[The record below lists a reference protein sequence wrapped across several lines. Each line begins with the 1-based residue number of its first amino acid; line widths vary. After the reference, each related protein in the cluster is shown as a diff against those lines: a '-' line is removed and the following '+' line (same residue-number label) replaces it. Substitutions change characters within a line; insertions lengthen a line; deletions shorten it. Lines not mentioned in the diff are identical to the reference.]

1 MYKFIFLTFAFL
13 AWAFYEMSGG
23 SDFEPMQPVA
33 EAAPSVATVQ
43 TVASTDTATTAR
55 PASIEQSVSAVAE
68 PAVEVTRA
76 AYTAPKFDLRTPAEE
91 ELAAVDPAVLSAF
104 SGVLGKD
111 EDVTTPGVELA
122 AADSGLVV
130 DQSPLDLREVTGNRV
145 NMRNGPG
152 TDYSIVGRLERGDEV
167 EVLAEPGNGWLK
179 LRVSDSGRIGWMA
192 DFLVS
197 SAD

>member
-23 SDFEPMQPVA
+23 ADFQPTQPVA
-33 EAAPSVATVQ
+33 QITPVQ
-43 TVASTDTATTAR
+43 TAPAQVEEPRAVAAVPTTAATA
-55 PASIEQSVSAVAE
+55 PEI
-68 PAVEVTRA
+68 TRA
-76 AYTAPKFDLRTPAEE
+76 AYTAPSYRLGTPAQE
-91 ELAAVDPAVLSAF
+91 ELDAVDPAVLASFAD
-104 SGVLGKD
+104 VLNRQ
-111 EDVTTPGVELA
+111 EAETETETPGVEIASVDDSLV
-122 AADSGLVV
+122 ADQIAG
-130 DQSPLDLREVTGNRV
+130 DLREVTGNRV

-152 TDYSIVGRLERGDEV
+152 TDYSVVGKLERGDAV

-179 LRVSDSGRIGWMA
+179 LRVSDTGRIGWMA

>member
-13 AWAFYEMSGG
+13 AWALYEMSGG
-23 SDFEPMQPVA
+23 ENFQPNSPVA
-33 EAAPSVATVQ
+33 EAAP
-43 TVASTDTATTAR
+43 
-55 PASIEQSVSAVAE
+55 AE
-68 PAVEVTRA
+68 PAVTTASADAKAATRATDPRPEPAAEVTRA
-76 AYTAPKFDLRTPAEE
+76 AYTAPSYDLRAPAEA
-91 ELAAVDPAVLSAF
+91 ELAAVDPSVLASFSNVLKRDEETATVIPAAVQPE
-104 SGVLGKD
+104 V
-111 EDVTTPGVELA
+111 VEA
-122 AADSGLVV
+122 VADM
-130 DQSPLDLREVTGNRV
+130 RAVTGNRV

-152 TDYSIVGRLERGDEV
+152 TSYSIVSRLERGDEV